1 MGWEVQRYVE
11 DSGRLSLNNAMRS
24 LIIYYNYR
32 QAIAAQ
38 VRGRQNW
45 AKPWSC
51 LFPCLVPGPWALGP
65 ISLPLFPF
73 PLPSFTPFPCF
84 PLLYTINTAPQC
96 YSPFPALYPHSFP
109 CSLLFFPFPFP
120 PLSCLLYLPLSPIP
134 FPF

>member
-45 AKPWSC
+45 AKPWGC
-51 LFPCLVPGPWALGP
+51 LFPSPYSPFSY
-65 ISLPLFPF
+65 SLS
-73 PLPSFTPFPCF
+73 PLPSFTPSPVS
-84 PLLYTINTAPQC
+84 PYYNIINTAPQC
-96 YSPFPALYPHSFP
+96 YSPFPALYSHSFP
-109 CSLLFFPFPFP
+109 CSLLSFPFPFP
-120 PLSCLLYLPLSPIP
+120 PLSCLLYLPLSPIL